1 LKLIRLTYF
10 SRNQLDLFNA
20 PMADRVAD
28 IVEASAANNGRDAL
42 GSVLIYDSKWF
53 AQVIEGSERTIIRRF
68 GRMLRDPR
76 HGDVSLV
83 AMTPIAA
90 RHFPDTPMVAV
101 AHDVCNADLFH
112 RYCGSPR
119 FDPQAMSADGLTQLI
134 EAVAARHLAGSGQ
147 GGAEHGLLRTA

>member
-20 PMADRVAD
+20 PMADRVAE
-28 IVEASAANNGRDAL
+28 IVDASAENNGRDAL
-42 GSVLIYDSKWF
+42 GSMLIYDSKWF
-53 AQVIEGSERTIIRRF
+53 AQVIEGNERTIIRRF
-68 GRMLRDPR
+68 GRMIRDPR

-90 RHFPDTPMVAV
+90 RGVPDLPMVAV

-112 RYCGSPR
+112 RYGGSPR
-119 FDPQAMSADGLTQLI
+119 FDPQAMSADGLAHLI
-134 EAVAARHLAGSGQ
+134 EAVAARHLAGSRPH
-147 GGAEHGLLRTA
+147 ASERGLLRTA